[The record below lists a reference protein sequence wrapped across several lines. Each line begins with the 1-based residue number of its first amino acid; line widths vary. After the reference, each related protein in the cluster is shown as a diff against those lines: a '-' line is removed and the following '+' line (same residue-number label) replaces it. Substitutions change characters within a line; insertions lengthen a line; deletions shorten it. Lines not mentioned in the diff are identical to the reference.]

1 MSDADDGGVEEDLNA
16 AARTALTVAT
26 QMGEKFA
33 RLREEIAREAQ
44 RRDTDAARE
53 LSTRF
58 EAERSVA
65 RAQLDVVNQP
75 EWWNNATI
83 PDIARVAETAT
94 AWKDFEPAA
103 AAASDVIAREV
114 QERHGVDVTTLVA
127 DERARA
133 GEERTDAVQ
142 LIAEADRLDRAA
154 NPTEDRDRPTDV
166 TEQFDRT
173 VRTPD
178 QDAPSGVDGTDNP
191 SEPRAESASG
201 DQTRHGSAE
210 SMALRADAGNAYD
223 SAERRQAYAASLGGA
238 GVSAEDIAV
247 RMRASTNQGRPPQDA
262 VTSPSRSGNRTAASH
277 HAPTRTR
284 ERSDRSR

>member
-16 AARTALTVAT
+16 AARTALTVAM

-33 RLREEIAREAQ
+33 RLREEMARDAQ
-44 RRDTDAARE
+44 RRDPDAARE

-58 EAERSVA
+58 EAERAVA

-133 GEERTDAVQ
+133 GEERTEAVQ

-154 NPTEDRDRPTDV
+154 NQPEDRDRSTDV
-166 TEQFDRT
+166 IDQLDRAA
-173 VRTPD
+173 RTLD
-178 QDAPSGVDGTDNP
+178 QDAQRGVDVGDSPNELRTLAD
-191 SEPRAESASG
+191 ELRAQPTNG
-201 DQTRHGSAE
+201 DQPAPHRSAK
-210 SMALRADAGNAYD
+210 STALRADAGNAYD
-223 SAERRQAYAASLGGA
+223 SAERRQAFVEIFVAASGYRNIL
-238 GVSAEDIAV
+238 
-247 RMRASTNQGRPPQDA
+247 RP
-262 VTSPSRSGNRTAASH
+262 
-277 HAPTRTR
+277 
-284 ERSDRSR
+284 

>member
-1 MSDADDGGVEEDLNA
+1 MSDADYGGVEQDLNA
-16 AARTALTVAT
+16 AARTALTVAM

-33 RLREEIAREAQ
+33 RLREEMARDAQ

-65 RAQLDVVNQP
+65 RAQLDIVNQP

-114 QERHGVDVTTLVA
+114 QERHGVDVNTLVA
-127 DERARA
+127 EERASA
-133 GEERTDAVQ
+133 GEERTETVQ

-154 NPTEDRDRPTDV
+154 NSTEDRERPTD
-166 TEQFDRT
+166 
-173 VRTPD
+173 
-178 QDAPSGVDGTDNP
+178 GVDQLDQ
-191 SEPRAESASG
+191 SERMSD
-201 DQTRHGSAE
+201 DQSTRQGSAE
-210 SMALRADAGNAYD
+210 STALRADAGDAYD
-223 SAERRQAYAASLGGA
+223 SAERREAYAASLEGP

-262 VTSPSRSGNRTAASH
+262 VTSPGRNGNRTAAPH
-277 HAPTRTR
+277 HVPTRTR
-284 ERSDRSR
+284 ERGDRSR

>member
-16 AARTALTVAT
+16 AARTALIVAM

-33 RLREEIAREAQ
+33 RLREEMAREAQ

-65 RAQLDVVNQP
+65 RAQLDVLNQP

-83 PDIARVAETAT
+83 PDIARLAETAT
-94 AWKDFEPAA
+94 EWKDFEPAA

-133 GEERTDAVQ
+133 SEERTEAVQ

-154 NPTEDRDRPTDV
+154 NPTEDRDRPRDV
-166 TEQFDRT
+166 IDQLERAG
-173 VRTPD
+173 RTPD
-178 QDAPSGVDGTDNP
+178 QDAPRGVDEADNP
-191 SEPRAESASG
+191 SEQRAQSAEG
-201 DQTRHGSAE
+201 DQSLQGSAE
-210 SMALRADAGNAYD
+210 STALRADAGNAYD
-223 SAERRQAYAASLGGA
+223 IAERREAYAASLEGA
-238 GVSAEDIAV
+238 GVSAEDITV

-262 VTSPSRSGNRTAASH
+262 VSSPSRSGNRTGAPH
-277 HAPTRTR
+277 HVPTRTR
-284 ERSDRSR
+284 ERGDRSR

>member
-1 MSDADDGGVEEDLNA
+1 MEEDLNA
-16 AARTALTVAT
+16 TARTALTVAM

-33 RLREEIAREAQ
+33 RLREEMARDAQ

-65 RAQLDVVNQP
+65 RAQLDVVNQL

-94 AWKDFEPAA
+94 AWKEFEPAA

-127 DERARA
+127 DERASA
-133 GEERTDAVQ
+133 GEERTEAVQ

-154 NPTEDRDRPTDV
+154 TPNEDRDRPMDV
-166 TEQFDRT
+166 VDQLDREA
-173 VRTPD
+173 RTQD
-178 QDAPSGVDGTDNP
+178 QDAQRGGDGGDVPN
-191 SEPRAESASG
+191 ELRAQSVNDGQPVRQGSTES
-201 DQTRHGSAE
+201 T
-210 SMALRADAGNAYD
+210 ALRADAGNAYD
-223 SAERRQAYAASLGGA
+223 SAERREAYAASLA
-238 GVSAEDIAV
+238 GPGISAEDITV

-262 VTSPSRSGNRTAASH
+262 VTSLSRTGNRTSASPH
-277 HAPTRTR
+277 TPTRTR
-284 ERSDRSR
+284 ERGDRSR